1 MNMVRMTVSKKRLW
15 GRALNFHHRAKSKPD
30 EQAVYPLVEPRA
42 WTRILQARL
51 TILLRYAHFEGN
63 YCSNLLYLYLV
74 IQKYVSGAIIHSTN
88 KVLLGLPA
96 MYAFS

>member
-1 MNMVRMTVSKKRLW
+1 MPSSLYSQLRCGGGEIRVRRVVTPRLD
-15 GRALNFHHRAKSKPD
+15 ANPPSASD
-30 EQAVYPLVEPRA
+30 Y
-42 WTRILQARL
+42 IS
-51 TILLRYAHFEGN
+51 RYAHFEGN